1 MICQKKR
8 RLTCAE
14 KWAMEIKGKVAL
26 VTGGG
31 YGIGRAIARRL
42 GTDGAQVVVCDIDR
56 AHGADAVKVIEEAGG
71 TALFV
76 LADVSSDN
84 EVNGMISFAEET
96 FGGLDILV
104 NNAANEI
111 QPPFYPYA
119 STESWRR
126 TLEVCLDGTMVAT
139 QQAIKPMSERGG
151 GVIVN
156 LSSMAGV
163 GFTPHDSPE
172 YAAAKAGIMRLTA
185 TLAPLKERLN
195 IRVNCIAPNWV
206 ATEKVRSYVP
216 QLTAQQRADWWVP
229 DMEVMATPED
239 IADVVVQ
246 LVRDDSLFGRVILY
260 GQRGKKWLVP
270 VDLDLIG
277 LSERLQ

>member
-1 MICQKKR
+1 VDPQ
-8 RLTCAE
+8 
-14 KWAMEIKGKVAL
+14 GKVAL
-26 VTGGG
+26 VTGAG
-31 YGIGRAIARRL
+31 YGIGRGIARRL
-42 GTDGAQVVVCDIDR
+42 ATAGASVVVNDIDDP
-56 AHGADAVKVIEEAGG
+56 HGRETVSLIEGAGG
-71 TALFV
+71 RAAFV
-76 LADVSSDN
+76 RADVSSEED
-84 EVNGMISFAEET
+84 VQRMISFAEET
-96 FGGLDILV
+96 FGGLYILV

-111 QPPFYPYA
+111 EPPFYPYA
-119 STESWRR
+119 NADRWRR
-126 TLEVCLDGTMVAT
+126 TLDVCLVGTMIAT
-139 QQAIKPMSERGG
+139 QQAIKLMSERGG

-163 GFTPHDSPE
+163 GFTPHDAPE

-229 DMEVMATPED
+229 DMNVMAAPED
-239 IADVVVQ
+239 IADAVVQ
-246 LVRDDSLFGRVILY
+246 LVQDDSLYGRSLLY
-260 GQRGKKWLVP
+260 GERGKEWLVP
-270 VDLDLIG
+270 ADLDLID

>member
-1 MICQKKR
+1 MQI
-8 RLTCAE
+8 E
-14 KWAMEIKGKVAL
+14 GKVAL
-26 VTGGG
+26 VTGAG

-42 GTDGAQVVVCDIDR
+42 VDEGSHVVVNDIDE
-56 AHGADAVKVIEEAGG
+56 AHGAETVRMIEDAGG
-71 TALFV
+71 KAAFV
-76 LADVSSDN
+76 RADVSSDDD
-84 EVNGMISFAEET
+84 VQRMISVAAET

-111 QPPFYPYA
+111 EPPFYPYA
-119 STESWRR
+119 SAGSWRR
-126 TLEVCLDGTMVAT
+126 TLEVCLLGTMIAT
-139 QQAIKPMSERGG
+139 QQAIELMSERRGG
-151 GVIVN
+151 AIVN

-216 QLTAQQRADWWVP
+216 QLTSQQRADWWVP
-229 DMEVMATPED
+229 DMDVMATPED
-239 IADVVVQ
+239 IADAVVQ
-246 LVRDDSLFGRVILY
+246 LVRDDYLY
-260 GQRGKKWLVP
+260 GRAMLYGKRGKKWLVP
-270 VDLDLIG
+270 VDLDLID
-277 LSERLQ
+277 LSKEA

>member
-1 MICQKKR
+1 MQIG
-8 RLTCAE
+8 E
-14 KWAMEIKGKVAL
+14 KVAL
-26 VTGGG
+26 VTGAG
-31 YGIGRAIARRL
+31 YGIGRGIALRL
-42 GTDGAQVVVCDIDR
+42 AVEGASVIVNDIDEE
-56 AHGADAVKVIEEAGG
+56 HGTETVRMIEEAGEK
-71 TALFV
+71 AAFV
-76 LADVSSDN
+76 LADVSSEED
-84 EVNGMISFAEET
+84 VRRMISFSGET

-111 QPPFYPYA
+111 QSPFYPDA
-119 STESWRR
+119 SEDNWRR
-126 TLEVCLDGTMVAT
+126 TLEVCLYGTMTAT
-139 QQAIKPMSERGG
+139 QQAIEVMSERGG
-151 GVIVN
+151 GAIVN

-229 DMEVMATPED
+229 DMNVMATPKD
-239 IADVVVQ
+239 IADAVVQ
-246 LVRDDSLFGRVILY
+246 LVHDDSLYGRAMLY
-260 GQRGKKWLVP
+260 GKRGKKWLVP
-270 VDLDLIG
+270 IGLDLID
-277 LSERLQ
+277 LSEEA